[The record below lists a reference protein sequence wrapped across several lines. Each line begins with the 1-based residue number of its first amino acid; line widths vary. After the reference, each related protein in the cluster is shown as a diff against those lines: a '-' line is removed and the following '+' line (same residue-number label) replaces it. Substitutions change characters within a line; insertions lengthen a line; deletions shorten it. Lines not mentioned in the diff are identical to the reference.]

1 VGAPHSVRK
10 KLLYM
15 STLFTKKS
23 ASLAAGVSAFVFAL
37 ALVVPSASFAAG
49 PSTLYVDPTASAVGQ
64 DGSSAH
70 PFILIQDA
78 VTAASAGDTIH
89 ISGKNTVTS
98 KININVPLTITGY
111 PSAEIDTTGSDYM
124 FVINP
129 GAAGTTIS
137 NLTLYKVDSV
147 TDDAMVFVNANNV
160 SITSNFI
167 RGMYMIGDP
176 NTSRGLVIAN
186 GVSGLYIFNNTFNSL
201 RQPAYINNASG
212 TVYHNTTQV
221 TKGWVVVSE
230 SNITFTDNSWGTGPL
245 ANVVDIAIIP
255 DSPAGANNY
264 ADVHAISLANHNA
277 FVVNK
282 AGATTQQSDVYV
294 NDATG
299 NDANDGS
306 NLSPLKTIPAGLTR
320 VVANGTVHV
329 AAGTYAGPLT
339 LTKSGVSLLGTA
351 GVTVNETSNDSF
363 GYGTTVDNASNV
375 TISNITFVSAQT
387 AGYAF
392 HAFKA
397 DNLALNTVNFTGP
410 GKTAAHI
417 GGVDINTSNNVTLN
431 GVSSTGFYK
440 NGISVTG
447 QYLAS
452 DTAANG
458 ITFNNVSSTN
468 NGWSGISFYTIGND
482 HSPASIGGSH
492 SITGVT
498 FTGTNTIG
506 GNSLLGLHL
515 QGDTDAN
522 EGVHNTPANTVTT
535 DGTTLDITHV
545 NFTGNGIYDIDNYQT
560 APVNAIG
567 SSFGGLK
574 GDDMIASQRNYEN
587 AFIYDQLDR
596 PAFGLVSFFT
606 PAPSTVTVTIDA
618 YVNGAEATNA
628 TTAGIAFPMH
638 AVFPGGEG
646 DYALST
652 VGYNNPDAYKATTS
666 EMPTGSNYSTY
677 QTDAATANQCT
688 AAYPFRLVGYGTGAT
703 LADAA
708 AATLTKTAPSFTNLT
723 LSQFVIVYTKTCP
736 PAPTAITPSASGT
749 TVTNAQLPAITWSSV
764 SDSLGPV
771 ASYNYEVSLSA
782 TTGAFGAFTAPI
794 YGPVSFTSPSNPN
807 GGTGDG
813 TYYWHEQAVD
823 VAGHPGPWS
832 APMSITFDGT
842 APSTPVLT
850 APANGTTLPTNE
862 FDFTWNAS
870 SDASAVTYEFQSSL
884 DSAQTGGV
892 LTNGLW
898 QSGVLTSPMIH
909 SSGAPDGTWYW
920 QVRAKDAAGNYSAWS
935 PIWSVTLDHTPVVI
949 VPPATASVTTNDA
962 SNVSAADAT
971 LNATNGGVD
980 ADGHSIW
987 VSTSSFSTASP
998 TIPAGVYST
1007 PDMGAVTA
1015 GASYSATLSSVT
1027 TDGVPSNLPALVPGT
1042 TYYYAAWVHAN
1053 GAWIP
1058 GDIKTVTLT
1067 SSGDTGG
1074 DTLAKPVGTFPDN
1087 AATLTSAQ
1095 LTHVTWTAV
1104 SDAHAPISYVYE
1116 VSASP
1121 TVKGDGSFQTPIDI
1135 GAAGNV
1141 TTNEVA
1147 TGGTPE
1153 GTYYW
1158 HVRAVDS
1165 LNTTSAWSD
1174 TESYTI
1180 SNTVVVTNHAPTA
1193 GDQTLSLTQ
1202 DTSAPITL
1210 NGADADNDNLTYAI
1224 VTAPTH
1230 GQVSGALPQA
1240 TYTPDAGY
1248 TGTDSF
1254 VYSVTDGIVTVP
1266 PTGTVSITVNPAA
1279 PVNHVPAGADQS
1291 VSVDENSSA
1300 VITLSGTDA
1309 DAADASHL
1317 TYTIVTTPAHGSF
1330 SGTAPALTYS
1340 PTTDYVGTD
1349 SFTYTVSDGVST
1361 SSPSTVSITVN
1372 TVVAPTTQQS
1382 EVSNTRGSSGQF
1394 ASPQGSAPA
1403 NNGGVSG
1410 QVAGAS
1416 TYFFAK
1422 NFGYNSRGQ
1431 DVIELQKILIAAGL
1445 LHVNAPTG
1453 WFGSQTKAALKLWQT
1468 SQAISATGYVGP
1480 LTRAALN
1487 TLTGVSSTTTH

>member
-221 TKGWVVVSE
+221 TKGWVVVPE

-387 AGYAF
+387 SGYALHGY
-392 HAFKA
+392 HA
-397 DNLALNTVNFTGP
+397 NGLALNNLTFTGP
-410 GKTAAHI
+410 GSTGPSV
-417 GGVDINTSNNVTLN
+417 GGVDINTSSNVTLN
-431 GVSSTGFYK
+431 SVSVNGFHK
-440 NGISVTG
+440 NGFAVTSKYVSG
-447 QYLAS
+447 
-452 DTAANG
+452 DTAASG
-458 ITFNNVSSTN
+458 ITFNNISSTN
-468 NGWSGISFYTIGND
+468 NGWNGIAFYTSNNAGTAAGNL
-482 HSPASIGGSH
+482 
-492 SITGVT
+492 TGVQ
-498 FTGTNTIG
+498 FTGTNTISGNGTTGPTQG
-506 GNSLLGLHL
+506 GVFVEGDSDTNLGLGH
-515 QGDTDAN
+515 
-522 EGVHNTPANTVTT
+522 TPAYTVTS
-535 DGTTLDITHV
+535 DGSTLDLTHV
-545 NFTGNGIYDIDNYQT
+545 ALSGNAPNDIFNYQT
-560 APVNAIG
+560 DGVNAIG
-567 SSFGGLK
+567 TTFGGAT
-574 GDDMIASQRNYEN
+574 GDSMDASARSAEDTK
-587 AFIYDQLDR
+587 IYDKLDQ
-596 PAFGLVSFFT
+596 PVLGLVNFYT
-606 PAPSTVTVTIDA
+606 PMPSV
-618 YVNGAEATNA
+618 
-628 TTAGIAFPMH
+628 
-638 AVFPGGEG
+638 
-646 DYALST
+646 
-652 VGYNNPDAYKATTS
+652 
-666 EMPTGSNYSTY
+666 
-677 QTDAATANQCT
+677 
-688 AAYPFRLVGYGTGAT
+688 
-703 LADAA
+703 
-708 AATLTKTAPSFTNLT
+708 
-723 LSQFVIVYTKTCP
+723 
-736 PAPTAITPSASGT
+736 
-749 TVTNAQLPAITWSSV
+749 
-764 SDSLGPV
+764 
-771 ASYNYEVSLSA
+771 
-782 TTGAFGAFTAPI
+782 
-794 YGPVSFTSPSNPN
+794 
-807 GGTGDG
+807 
-813 TYYWHEQAVD
+813 
-823 VAGHPGPWS
+823 
-832 APMSITFDGT
+832 
-842 APSTPVLT
+842 PVLT
-850 APANGTTLPTNE
+850 APANSVVLPTNE
-862 FDFTWNAS
+862 FDFTWEAS
-870 SDASAVTYEFQSSL
+870 TGSTGITYEFQSSL